1 MKTIEDNLR
10 ELWDN
15 AKNTNI
21 QILSIVEEEEKKKG
35 FQKIFKE
42 TIVKTF
48 PNMGKEI
55 LT

>member
-21 QILSIVEEEEKKKG
+21 QILSIVEEEQKKG
-35 FQKIFKE
+35 FRKYSKRLQSK
-42 TIVKTF
+42 
-48 PNMGKEI
+48 PS
-55 LT
+55 LTWERKY